1 MALRPLPLL
10 FYALLTARVAAAVE
24 AEPRAMHR
32 NLGSYVARERV
43 SAEGET
49 ASPMRIAE
57 TLDAV
62 VRISLRPARDVAAEE
77 LDALL
82 SWNREGRQPQRIGF
96 ARPLP
101 EPVTAVFERGPL
113 ASESARRAHGVVRST
128 AQGSIVWG
136 TSVRVSGAYGLRLHL
151 TQVRLPPG
159 SRLWTWG
166 AGQEPLRF
174 GTGLVSPN
182 RDLWTPTVF
191 GESAYLEVELPAGEG
206 EDAGFVV
213 AEVGEI
219 FDSATLASAL
229 PPDAASPPCFQDAM
243 CIGPA
248 TFAPIESARKAV
260 ALIAYMSGGIAYSC
274 TATLLNNTAQDGTP
288 YLLTAHHCFGTQEV
302 ASTLDAFWDYTT
314 ATCFGLVPPIETLP
328 RSHGSTLLASGE
340 DSDYT
345 LVLLESVPPNRRFL
359 GWSSDPASVA
369 PGATLYRVSFP
380 APTQPPLPQSYSV
393 SVVESAPSLCP
404 GVPVPNFVYSSPT
417 VGNEMAGSSG
427 AAALLADG
435 RVVGQLKG
443 SCPGVANAC
452 TQPYEAV
459 DGVFWMTYPHLAKW
473 LDPVDPDA
481 PMASFTHSPASPE
494 VGAVVQ
500 FTDTSTGAPTA
511 WSWDFGDG
519 RTSSEQDPTTTYA
532 ASGSYVVTLTVSND
546 SGSSSS
552 SASVIIGDCP
562 RCTRVLPWRPSTP
575 PSGGMP

>member
-1 MALRPLPLL
+1 MALRPFPIV
-10 FYALLTARVAAAVE
+10 FCALLIARAGTALEATPGATHRSLGTYVPGEPTSAKAETLAPMRLAETVAAAE
-24 AEPRAMHR
+24 QM
-32 NLGSYVARERV
+32 
-43 SAEGET
+43 
-49 ASPMRIAE
+49 
-57 TLDAV
+57 
-62 VRISLRPARDVAAEE
+62 SLLPARDAAAEE

-82 SWNREGRQPQRIGF
+82 TWNREGRQPQRIGF
-96 ARPLP
+96 SRLLP
-101 EPVTAVFERGPL
+101 EPITAVFDRGPL
-113 ASESARRAHGVVRST
+113 ASEAARRAHGVVRST
-128 AQGSIVWG
+128 AQGPIVWG

-151 TQVRLPPG
+151 TGVRLPPG

-166 AGQEPLRF
+166 TGQEPRRF

-191 GESAYLEVELPAGEG
+191 SETVYLDVELPPGAA
-206 EDAGFVV
+206 EDAVFSVR
-213 AEVGEI
+213 EVGEI
-219 FDSATLASAL
+219 FGSETLASAL
-229 PPDAASPPCFQDAM
+229 PPDAVSAPCFQDAT
-243 CIGPA
+243 CIGPS
-248 TFAPIESARKAV
+248 TFAPIESVRKAV

-274 TATLLNNTAQDGTP
+274 TATLLNNTAEDGTP

-328 RSHGSTLLASGE
+328 RSHGSTLLATGE

-359 GWSSDPASVA
+359 GWSSDPSSVA

-393 SVVESAPSLCP
+393 SVVESAPTLCP

-417 VGNEMAGSSG
+417 VGNETAGSSG
-427 AAALLADG
+427 AAALLEDG

-452 TQPYEAV
+452 TQSYQAV
-459 DGVFWMTYPHLAKW
+459 DGVFWMSYPHLEKW
-473 LDPVDPDA
+473 LDPVNPSA
-481 PMASFTHSPASPE
+481 PAASFTHAPVSPD
-494 VGAVVQ
+494 VGAAVQ
-500 FTDTSTGAPTA
+500 FTDTSTGTPTA

-519 RTSSEQDPTTTYA
+519 KTSREQDPTNTYG

-552 SASVIIGDCP
+552 SASIIVGDCP
-562 RCTRVLPWRPSTP
+562 RCTRVLPWRPLAQ
-575 PSGGMP
+575 PSSESP